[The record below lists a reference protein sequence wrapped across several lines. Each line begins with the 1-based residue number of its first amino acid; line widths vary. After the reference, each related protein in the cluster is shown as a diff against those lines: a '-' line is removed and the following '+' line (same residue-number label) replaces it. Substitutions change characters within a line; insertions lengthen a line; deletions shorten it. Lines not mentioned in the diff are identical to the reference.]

1 MLVIEPTKFEDVR
14 TGEVSYGVRV
24 YDEYEA
30 LYDNTWD
37 NIPDS
42 DSEVYEKV
50 RENSDLAALI
60 DAYLDSHLDSEKEND
75 PVIMIGGVS
84 YICEG
89 DYIREFE

>member
-1 MLVIEPTKFEDVR
+1 MSNMLVIEPTKFENVR

-24 YDEYEA
+24 YDEYES

-37 NIPDS
+37 NIPES

-50 RENSDLAALI
+50 RENGDLAALI
-60 DAYLDSHLDSEKEND
+60 DAYLDSQEEDDS
-75 PVIMIGGVS
+75 VSIMIGGVA

-89 DYIREFE
+89 DYIREAE